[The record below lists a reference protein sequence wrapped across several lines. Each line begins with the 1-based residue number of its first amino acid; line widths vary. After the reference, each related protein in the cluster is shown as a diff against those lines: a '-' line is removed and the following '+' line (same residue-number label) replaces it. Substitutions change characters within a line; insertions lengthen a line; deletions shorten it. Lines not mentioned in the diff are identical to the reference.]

1 MENFI
6 WGLMNMGVLLVC
18 LYIIGDIIKTFTDKK
33 MAKAISAILYLNS
46 DKFVRAW
53 KIMFIGIMLWAIR
66 ETLIVIAVD
75 ESMML
80 EISGIVG
87 VLASIT
93 ISYGL
98 YSMIHPFKK
107 IKKGAVTK

>member
-6 WGLMNMGVLLVC
+6 WGLVNMGVLLVC

-53 KIMFIGIMLWAIR
+53 KIMFIGIMLWTVR
-66 ETLIVIAVD
+66 ETLSVISAD
-75 ESMML
+75 GSSLM
-80 EISGIVG
+80 EIAGFVGI
-87 VLASIT
+87 LASIVL
-93 ISYGL
+93 SYGL
-98 YSMIHPFKK
+98 YSMVHPFKK
-107 IKKGAVTK
+107 IKKGALTK